1 MNELENID
9 NINID
14 DLYNKIVDRIEKA
27 KRNVALKVNE
37 EMTILYWNIGKDI
50 TENVL
55 NHERAEYGKA
65 VIKKLSQRLTVEYG
79 RGYSSAN
86 LFRMLKV
93 YEYYPDFQK
102 FSTLSRKLSWSHFVE
117 LLQVKDSLKRDFYTT
132 MCENEFWGVRTLRER
147 IGSALFE
154 RTAISKMPE
163 QTIVNDLKLLNEE
176 NKMTTNLF
184 FRDPYILDF
193 LDLKDTYSE
202 KDLENAI
209 ISELEKF
216 ILEMGNDFAFL
227 ARQKRITIDGEDY
240 YIDLLFYHRKM
251 KRLVVIELKLDKF
264 RPEYKGQVELYL
276 KWLDKYEKAE
286 GEESPIAI
294 ILCATKSDMMAQ
306 LLELDNSGI
315 HVAQYLTEYVP
326 KEILEQKLKEE
337 ELMELYQQIEF
348 PLAFVLGDMEK
359 NGVYLN
365 QNTLKE
371 MGEEIKE
378 NVSKLEKEIYQ
389 LAGCEFLI
397 TSPKELG
404 NILFEKLGLPH
415 GKKTARGYST
425 AADVLEKLKD
435 VHPIIPK
442 ILEYRMITKL
452 YTTYIE
458 GLLNTVKEDGKIHTI
473 YTQNLTRT
481 GRLSSVE
488 PNLQNIPARTEY
500 GRLIRKA
507 FIPSQNCVIVGGDYS
522 QIELRILA
530 HMSNVQALI
539 DAFND
544 GLDIHTKTAS
554 DIFHVAKED
563 VTSHMRRVAKA
574 VNFGIIYGISS
585 FGLSENLN
593 ISVKDAKHFIDH
605 YLETYPGVQEYMDKQ
620 IKQAYQDGYVR
631 TLFNRKRIITE
642 LQNSNYMIRHQGE
655 RMALNTPIQGTSADI
670 IKKAMVDID
679 KELKKRNLKTKMI
692 LQVHDELLFD
702 CNKDELEEV
711 KSIIKDKMEH
721 VLTLK
726 VPLKVDIAYGNTWY
740 EAK

>member
-55 NHERAEYGKA
+55 NYERAEYGKS

-326 KEILEQKLKEE
+326 KEILEQKF
-337 ELMELYQQIEF
+337 MDSIEKAKVQ
-348 PLAFVLGDMEK
+348 LEQRK
-359 NGVYLN
+359 N
-365 QNTLKE
+365 
-371 MGEEIKE
+371 
-378 NVSKLEKEIYQ
+378 
-389 LAGCEFLI
+389 
-397 TSPKELG
+397 
-404 NILFEKLGLPH
+404 
-415 GKKTARGYST
+415 
-425 AADVLEKLKD
+425 
-435 VHPIIPK
+435 
-442 ILEYRMITKL
+442 
-452 YTTYIE
+452 IE
-458 GLLNTVKEDGKIHTI
+458 
-473 YTQNLTRT
+473 
-481 GRLSSVE
+481 
-488 PNLQNIPARTEY
+488 
-500 GRLIRKA
+500 
-507 FIPSQNCVIVGGDYS
+507 
-522 QIELRILA
+522 
-530 HMSNVQALI
+530 
-539 DAFND
+539 
-544 GLDIHTKTAS
+544 
-554 DIFHVAKED
+554 
-563 VTSHMRRVAKA
+563 
-574 VNFGIIYGISS
+574 
-585 FGLSENLN
+585 
-593 ISVKDAKHFIDH
+593 
-605 YLETYPGVQEYMDKQ
+605 
-620 IKQAYQDGYVR
+620 
-631 TLFNRKRIITE
+631 
-642 LQNSNYMIRHQGE
+642 
-655 RMALNTPIQGTSADI
+655 
-670 IKKAMVDID
+670 D
-679 KELKKRNLKTKMI
+679 KE
-692 LQVHDELLFD
+692 
-702 CNKDELEEV
+702 
-711 KSIIKDKMEH
+711 
-721 VLTLK
+721 
-726 VPLKVDIAYGNTWY
+726 
-740 EAK
+740 